1 MFRFALI
8 LIVCGVLGWM
18 VIRLLDTVKDITDD
32 EKDDHANFK
41 DRKIIDAE
49 FEDIEEDE

>member
-8 LIVCGVLGWM
+8 LIIIGMLGWM

-32 EKDDHANFK
+32 ETDEHATLKDH
-41 DRKIIDAE
+41 KIIDAE
-49 FEDIEEDE
+49 FEDIEKDE

>member
-8 LIVCGVLGWM
+8 LIVGGVLAWM
-18 VIRLLDTVKDITDD
+18 VIKLLNTVKDIAED
-32 EKDDHANFK
+32 EQDDHAALK
-41 DRKIIDAE
+41 DHKIIDAE